1 MDFLKGRTNRATY
14 WLTVGICISLY
25 AAIFLITGDHV
36 SVSEIVLLIICI
48 PRLHDIGKSGWWSG
62 GLILVELALLALTI
76 TFLPL
81 EQAQQAM
88 GVFVLIVAGLMIWL
102 GCVPGQPFANKF
114 GEPPAPGFLWKQAK
128 PAQTSSSEN
137 SPR

>member
-14 WLTVGICISLY
+14 WLTVGMCILLY
-25 AAIFLITGDHV
+25 AAFYLITGDHV
-36 SVSEIVLLIICI
+36 SISEIVLLLICI

-62 GLILVELALLALTI
+62 GLILVQFALLGLAIGL
-76 TFLPL
+76 LPL
-81 EQAQQAM
+81 EQAKHVM
-88 GVFVLIVAGLMIWL
+88 GVFVLLVAGLMIWL

-128 PAQTSSSEN
+128 PKPAAVPEN
-137 SPR
+137 